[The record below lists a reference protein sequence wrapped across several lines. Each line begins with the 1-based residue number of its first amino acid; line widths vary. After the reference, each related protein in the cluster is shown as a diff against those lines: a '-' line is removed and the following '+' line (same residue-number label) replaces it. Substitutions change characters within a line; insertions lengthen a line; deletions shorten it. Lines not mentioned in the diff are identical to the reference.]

1 MPGSCRCGG
10 RCTVHTS
17 DFYARLCIIRTSSKL
32 HGKLHGSAL
41 LPTVISRIDR
51 GPLIHAHPVHVRT
64 ARASL
69 GRRGASCPRAPHLIR
84 KGGTP
89 KSSRGGF
96 RRRGGWRPHVLRL
109 PGTFSRQRG
118 GGSWSGTAKCL
129 RVGGRARG
137 GTHFPCRAWPRLV
150 ATRDTRQ
157 WSCTAARGSPRY
169 RRSPAATVHR
179 LVRVRVRVR
188 VTVTVRVRG
197 IGLGGLG

>member
-1 MPGSCRCGG
+1 MYN
-10 RCTVHTS
+10 T
-17 DFYARLCIIRTSSKL
+17 LRTSSKL
-32 HGKLHGSAL
+32 HGKVHGSAL
-41 LPTVISRIDR
+41 LPTVISRIDG

-64 ARASL
+64 TRASL
-69 GRRGASCPRAPHLIR
+69 GRRGASCRRAPHLIR
-84 KGGTP
+84 TSA

-96 RRRGGWRPHVLRL
+96 RRRRRRAGRRRTGRRRRRPHVLRL

-118 GGSWSGTAKCL
+118 GGSWSGTAKCQ
-129 RVGGRARG
+129 RVGGRARRG
-137 GTHFPCRAWPRLV
+137 SDFSCRAWPRLV
-150 ATRDTRQ
+150 ATRGTRQ

-197 IGLGGLG
+197 IGLGGMG